1 MSKTDHQVSLP
12 SLFGPVVSVIGLVT
26 KFFSACLVWLITGVL
41 RIWHYAFA
49 PWFGV
54 RCRFEPSCS
63 EYSVE
68 AFKRFGVIK
77 GSILTLYRVVRCHPL
92 CEGGSDPVPERFG
105 RENMG
110 QR

>member
-1 MSKTDHQVSLP
+1 MKSPIDSLTSVLKPIGAGLQVIVKCLSA
-12 SLFGPVVSVIGLVT
+12 GLVW
-26 KFFSACLVWLITGVL
+26 VITGVL
-41 RIWHYAFA
+41 RIWHYVFA

-54 RCRFEPSCS
+54 RCRFEPTCS

-77 GSILTLYRVVRCHPL
+77 GGILTLYRVVRCHPL
-92 CEGGSDPVPERFG
+92 CEGGSDPVPEHFG
-105 RENMG
+105 RANMG